1 MAPRGKKIKDGVS
14 KQMEV
19 REGNRGLQ
27 IMFTMGYIIGS
38 GIGRTLNG
46 MKWLV
51 FLMNYQLQAALD
63 DGVASGKQ
71 LQREFH
77 DQWRPKQPS
86 GRVKVVTKVKEVMF
100 DSFGSFQ
107 CHFEMETFWPAVVR

>member
-1 MAPRGKKIKDGVS
+1 
-14 KQMEV
+14 
-19 REGNRGLQ
+19 
-27 IMFTMGYIIGS
+27 
-38 GIGRTLNG
+38 
-46 MKWLV
+46 
-51 FLMNYQLQAALD
+51 MNYQLQAALD

-107 CHFEMETFWPAVVR
+107 CHFEMETFWPVVVR

>member
-1 MAPRGKKIKDGVS
+1 
-14 KQMEV
+14 
-19 REGNRGLQ
+19 
-27 IMFTMGYIIGS
+27 
-38 GIGRTLNG
+38 
-46 MKWLV
+46 
-51 FLMNYQLQAALD
+51 MNYQLQAALD

-71 LQREFH
+71 LQRECH

-107 CHFEMETFWPAVVR
+107 CHFVILSLGPNCSQRLSLHLNLLTRRVLSNPQTPYQALISNHMISNKENYKR

>member
-46 MKWLV
+46 MK
-51 FLMNYQLQAALD
+51 Y
-63 DGVASGKQ
+63 
-71 LQREFH
+71 
-77 DQWRPKQPS
+77 
-86 GRVKVVTKVKEVMF
+86 
-100 DSFGSFQ
+100 
-107 CHFEMETFWPAVVR
+107 

>member
-19 REGNRGLQ
+19 WEGNRGLQ

-46 MKWLV
+46 MKWPL
-51 FLMNYQLQAALD
+51 
-63 DGVASGKQ
+63 
-71 LQREFH
+71 EI
-77 DQWRPKQPS
+77 WR
-86 GRVKVVTKVKEVMF
+86 
-100 DSFGSFQ
+100 
-107 CHFEMETFWPAVVR
+107 